1 MCLQVLVIAATNR
14 KNMLDEALLRPGRFD
29 LKIYM
34 GRPTAANRLKIL
46 QVWSRCQL
54 EDPGLLWSLTRC
66 CSSVAVHVEA
76 SLPVLWRTC
85 TARLHPWYASR
96 SLPG

>member
-1 MCLQVLVIAATNR
+1 MTVRLQVLVIAATNR

-46 QVWSRCQL
+46 QVPATHTG
-54 EDPGLLWSLTRC
+54 DI
-66 CSSVAVHVEA
+66 H
-76 SLPVLWRTC
+76 
-85 TARLHPWYASR
+85 R
-96 SLPG
+96 SLAQHML

>member
-1 MCLQVLVIAATNR
+1 MLVIAATNR

-46 QVWSRCQL
+46 QVC
-54 EDPGLLWSLTRC
+54 D
-66 CSSVAVHVEA
+66 HVDRA
-76 SLPVLWRTC
+76 PAATWQGDACAL
-85 TARLHPWYASR
+85 
-96 SLPG
+96 

>member
-1 MCLQVLVIAATNR
+1 MIRAVQVLVIAATNR

-46 QVWSRCQL
+46 QVRILLASAFDARRGWGLVST
-54 EDPGLLWSLTRC
+54 PGC
-66 CSSVAVHVEA
+66 VC
-76 SLPVLWRTC
+76 
-85 TARLHPWYASR
+85 
-96 SLPG
+96 

>member
-1 MCLQVLVIAATNR
+1 MIAATNR

-46 QVWSRCQL
+46 QVPMPACWPLHADAGTRPGVHGLSTDSIGCTVQGGSCQ
-54 EDPGLLWSLTRC
+54 
-66 CSSVAVHVEA
+66 
-76 SLPVLWRTC
+76 
-85 TARLHPWYASR
+85 
-96 SLPG
+96 